1 MPEMMVWPD
10 SSSWWTRKVGSSFV
24 KRLSAF
30 EKLVSPSR
38 FFGVTAREITEAGTC
53 IEVQVTLV
61 PSVKVS
67 PEEHSMP

>member
-24 KRLSAF
+24 KRLRAL
-30 EKLVSPSR
+30 EKLPSPSR
-38 FFGVTAREITEAGTC
+38 LLGCTAREITEAGTC

-67 PEEHSMP
+67 PEAQSTP